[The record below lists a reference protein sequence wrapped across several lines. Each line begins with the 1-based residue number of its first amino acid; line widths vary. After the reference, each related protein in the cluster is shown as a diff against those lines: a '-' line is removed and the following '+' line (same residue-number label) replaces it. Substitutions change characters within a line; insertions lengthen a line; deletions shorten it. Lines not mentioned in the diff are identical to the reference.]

1 MSSFEEYLNN
11 LFSLSTP
18 PPNHLPSYPVYPT
31 PVNPTP
37 VCPTPV
43 CPTPTYPTSYY
54 SPGYNNFT
62 SFPSLG
68 SYNAGSY
75 LTSPAENP
83 YQYSLS
89 PEITS
94 PAETPY
100 QYSLSPEITPL
111 KPPSP
116 STSQYCSFSST
127 NTSTL
132 ETPIF
137 TPDPV
142 ATSTPAFPLSPNHVT
157 PPPTPGRISS
167 PPRFF
172 FPPDFSLPNSGNT
185 EEGDP
190 QQTPSSF
197 GKTQRRR
204 RHRTKF
210 TICQTSA
217 LEAEFSVSS
226 YISIERR
233 RELSELLGIKE
244 LTIRVWFQ
252 NRRTQERKKD
262 NNRPTQ
268 SSYTPRPTQSSYTPR
283 PTQSSYTPRPTH
295 LPG

>member
-1 MSSFEEYLNN
+1 MCSFEEYLNN

-18 PPNHLPSYPVYPT
+18 PPNYLPSYPTPECPTPVYPT
-31 PVNPTP
+31 PA
-37 VCPTPV
+37 CPTPV

-62 SFPSLG
+62 SFPSPG

-75 LTSPAENP
+75 LTSPAEN
-83 YQYSLS
+83 
-89 PEITS
+89 
-94 PAETPY
+94 PY

-137 TPDPV
+137 TPEPV
-142 ATSTPAFPLSPNHVT
+142 ATSTPAFPLSSNHVT

-185 EEGDP
+185 EEGAP
-190 QQTPSSF
+190 PSKQTPSSF

-210 TICQTSA
+210 TISQTSA
-217 LEAEFSVSS
+217 LESEFSVSS

-233 RELSELLGIKE
+233 RELSEVLGIKE

-252 NRRTQERKKD
+252 NRRTQEKKKE
-262 NNRPTQ
+262 NNRPA
-268 SSYTPRPTQSSYTPR
+268 
-283 PTQSSYTPRPTH
+283 QSSYTPRPTH
-295 LPG
+295 LPGWAS

>member
-18 PPNHLPSYPVYPT
+18 PPNHLPNYPTPVYPT
-31 PVNPTP
+31 PVYPTP
-37 VCPTPV
+37 VYPTPV
-43 CPTPTYPTSYY
+43 CPTPTYPVPSYPTSYHSLGY
-54 SPGYNNFT
+54 SYLSPG
-62 SFPSLG
+62 
-68 SYNAGSY
+68 SYYPGSY
-75 LTSPAENP
+75 LT
-83 YQYSLS
+83 L
-89 PEITS
+89 

-100 QYSLSPEITPL
+100 QYSISPEITPL

-132 ETPIF
+132 ETPTF
-137 TPDPV
+137 TPEPV

-157 PPPTPGRISS
+157 PPPTPGKQQISS

-185 EEGDP
+185 EEVPSGAP
-190 QQTPSSF
+190 LSKQTPSSF

-217 LEAEFSVSS
+217 LEAEFSVCS
-226 YISIERR
+226 YISAERR
-233 RELSELLGIKE
+233 RELSEVLGIKE

-252 NRRTQERKKD
+252 NRRTQEKKKE
-262 NNRPTQ
+262 NNRPTH
-268 SSYTPRPTQSSYTPR
+268 SSYTPSPTHSSYTP
-283 PTQSSYTPRPTH
+283 SPTH
-295 LPG
+295 LSGWSS